1 MGSAGLAFPHSGCSR
16 RSSLVTNMHAMQV
29 EKDNACDKMDACEEA
44 MKTAKVRAQKGENE
58 VAELDAKAKQL
69 ETELDLTAEK
79 LGYVSLQLEEKE
91 KALSAAELEMNA
103 LTRRVSGLEEDLE
116 KTEEK
121 LLVANQKFDKAAT
134 AADDSERTSW
144 WPSKRSSRRSTR
156 SLNRPLPRCLDTR
169 NVEQEMAKNFAVIIR
184 NLISQKVNIEY

>member
-1 MGSAGLAFPHSGCSR
+1 
-16 RSSLVTNMHAMQV
+16 
-29 EKDNACDKMDACEEA
+29 
-44 MKTAKVRAQKGENE
+44 MKTAKVRAQKGEDE

-121 LLVANQKFDKAAT
+121 MVAAVGKLDKAAT
-134 AADDSERTSW
+134 ASDDSERAKKVFQCKADEDE
-144 WPSKRSSRRSTR
+144 KR
-156 SLNRPLPRCLDTR
+156 
-169 NVEQEMAKNFAVIIR
+169 I
-184 NLISQKVNIEY
+184 

>member
-16 RSSLVTNMHAMQV
+16 RSSLVTNMDAIKKKMQAMKV

-44 MKTAKVRAQKGENE
+44 MKTAKVRAQKGEDE
-58 VAELDAKAKQL
+58 VAELDAKL

-121 LLVANQKFDKAAT
+121 LLVANQ
-134 AADDSERTSW
+134 
-144 WPSKRSSRRSTR
+144 
-156 SLNRPLPRCLDTR
+156 
-169 NVEQEMAKNFAVIIR
+169 
-184 NLISQKVNIEY
+184 

>member
-1 MGSAGLAFPHSGCSR
+1 MGSVGSSLAHSG
-16 RSSLVTNMHAMQV
+16 MDAIKKKMQAMKV

-44 MKTAKVRAQKGENE
+44 MKTAKIRAQKGEDE

-103 LTRRVSGLEEDLE
+103 LTRRVSGLEED
-116 KTEEK
+116 
-121 LLVANQKFDKAAT
+121 
-134 AADDSERTSW
+134 
-144 WPSKRSSRRSTR
+144 
-156 SLNRPLPRCLDTR
+156 
-169 NVEQEMAKNFAVIIR
+169 
-184 NLISQKVNIEY
+184 